1 MPICTA
7 FLAIFAPCLVICL
20 ATAFCCGVAGLPLTV
35 MPFIWIVAVAFW
47 VESAV
52 SSARSEE
59 QGMAIISVAIAIR
72 KNDFVFIVL
81 YFLLLNSVVRV

>member
-1 MPICTA
+1 
-7 FLAIFAPCLVICL
+7 
-20 ATAFCCGVAGLPLTV
+20 